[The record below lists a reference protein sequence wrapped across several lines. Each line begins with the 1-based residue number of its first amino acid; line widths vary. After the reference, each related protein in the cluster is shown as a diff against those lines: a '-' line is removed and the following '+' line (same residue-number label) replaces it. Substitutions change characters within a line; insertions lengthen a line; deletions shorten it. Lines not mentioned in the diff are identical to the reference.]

1 MKILF
6 SGEGGQGVQVMAEIL
21 ARAAFNEG
29 KHCLYI
35 PNFGVEQRG
44 GVSLAFVT
52 IDNQPVVY
60 PKFEIADFCAILSNR
75 CCPRVNCHICKD
87 TLVIRGPAVTD
98 GIKTNLSPKVWNIL
112 ILGKINKLAKVVKT
126 DSLIRAMDE
135 RFSAQFKKNP
145 KLRELDI
152 EALKND

>member
-21 ARAAFNEG
+21 ARAAFSED
-29 KHCLYI
+29 KHSLYI

-60 PKFEIADFCAILSNR
+60 PKFETADFLAILSHR
-75 CCPRVNCHICKD
+75 CRPRVNCHIGKN
-87 TLVIRGPAVTD
+87 TRVVFGPAVTG
-98 GIKTNLSPKVWNIL
+98 GIKTNLPPKAWNIL
-112 ILGKINKLAKVVKT
+112 VLGKINRLAKLVKT
-126 DSLIRAMDE
+126 TNLISAMDE
-135 RFSAQFKKNP
+135 RFSVQFKKNP
-145 KLRELDI
+145 QLRKLDI
-152 EALKND
+152 KALKNA